1 MIKAIS
7 IAALGLVCGA
17 VAAAPVR
24 AQNVGTRALPIDGS
38 ASAISADAQN
48 GVSLAALLQLQPAQ
62 SERLSRLYDD
72 FSARRRTQQE
82 KIARLQNQRG
92 QGRDAG
98 RAARLERDIEA
109 ARQKILA
116 DLGATR
122 VKARQTLPPVQRSQ
136 LDSLANESRFRLR
149 RDRFYQLLLAPGA
162 ETEPVAE
169 RVQGSEARRNWL
181 EARQWAGENNARRAN
196 GVGSYGVY
204 SGYGY
209 GGPQAG
215 VYGGYNQGAVGVH
228 GGIGLGGPSIGVS
241 IGRVFGVGR
250 R

>member
-7 IAALGLVCGA
+7 FLTFAALCG
-17 VAAAPVR
+17 VVVAAPVA
-24 AQNVGTRALPIDGS
+24 AQNTRAKAGDSTVGAPS
-38 ASAISADAQN
+38 

-72 FSARRRTQQE
+72 FSTRRLAQE
-82 KIARLQNQRG
+82 SKIAQLQSQMG
-92 QGRDAG
+92 QGRSLDV
-98 RAARLERDIEA
+98 RRVARLERDTDA
-109 ARQKILA
+109 ARQKIVA

-122 VKARQTLPPVQRSQ
+122 VKARASLPPVQRSQ
-136 LDSLANESRFRLR
+136 LDSLASDSRFQVRP
-149 RDRFYQLLLAPGA
+149 DRFYQLFLA
-162 ETEPVAE
+162 PVAE
-169 RVQGSEARRNWL
+169 FGPAQSDEARRNWL
-181 EARQWAGENNARRAN
+181 EARQWAGENPRNHAN

-204 SGYGY
+204 GGYGY

-215 VYGGYNQGAVGVH
+215 VYGGYNRGPVGVH
-228 GGIGLGGPSIGVS
+228 AGIGLSGPSIGVS